1 MTLTLILI
9 RHAKSDWDDPRLTD
23 HQRPLNARGRRAAPR
38 VGAWITDMGL
48 TPQQALVSD
57 AMRTRETW
65 HSIASHL
72 PAAPAPTLSPGLYL
86 AGPAAMLSHLHAA
99 AGPTVAMVAHN
110 PGTGVLAA
118 ILAAMPPAHPSFG
131 PYPTGAT
138 TVLEFDV
145 GAWAEVQPGMGRIRG
160 FAIPRD
166 LPDPE

>member
-38 VGAWITDMGL
+38 VGAWIADMGL

-72 PAAPAPTLSPGLYL
+72 PAAPAPALS
-86 AGPAAMLSHLHAA
+86 
-99 AGPTVAMVAHN
+99 
-110 PGTGVLAA
+110 
-118 ILAAMPPAHPSFG
+118 
-131 PYPTGAT
+131 PTGAT